1 MVLRSG
7 EWYEKDVIGLLDKVM
22 SGEYVLV
29 IQMVEGER
37 GYDFIEPDLYP
48 MGEIREMLSF
58 VTGGWET
65 IYNILFNYEL
75 VRACVGIGAI
85 GVRYLGMDY
94 LSKLAGVRYDISDS
108 FLIEPIERGG
118 SSDLLRGG
126 EGVGR
131 LLWQDN
137 ELLRGMFSAYWG
149 RSEGSSEFL
158 SVAISGLDSL
168 GGIFHLLARVPK
180 NLHPEM
186 VSPVIVLMMDKGG
199 KRDV

>member
-7 EWYEKDVIGLLDKVM
+7 EWYEKDVIGLLDDVM

-29 IQMVEGER
+29 IQMVEGES
-37 GYDFIEPDLYP
+37 GYEFIEPDLYP
-48 MGEIREMLSF
+48 MGEIKEMLSF

-75 VRACVGIGAI
+75 VRSYVGIGAI

-94 LSKLAGVRYDISDS
+94 VGKLTGVSHGIRDS
-108 FLIEPIERGG
+108 FLIEPIDRDG

-158 SVAISGLDSL
+158 SVAISGLDSR
-168 GGIFHLLARVPK
+168 GSIFHLLGRVPK

-186 VSPVIVLMMDKGG
+186 VSPVIVLIDG
-199 KRDV
+199 